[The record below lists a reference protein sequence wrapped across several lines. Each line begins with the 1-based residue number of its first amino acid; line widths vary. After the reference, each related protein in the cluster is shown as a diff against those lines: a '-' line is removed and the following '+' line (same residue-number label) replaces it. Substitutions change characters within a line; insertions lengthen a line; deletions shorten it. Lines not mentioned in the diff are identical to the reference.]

1 MRTTRGIFLTTF
13 MDSSWDQTGNNGN
26 TMVLWGIVGDDL
38 GGHDYKVT
46 PSLVPSYQH
55 PRPDNKDIYIPCS

>member
-1 MRTTRGIFLTTF
+1 

-26 TMVLWGIVGDDL
+26 TVVLWGIVGDDL